1 MVVAAV
7 IGFCVVLLV
16 LAFLLPRASRPVQSG
31 GDRTLA
37 VGQRAGSSAPGF
49 LGRLLQKPFSTG
61 RKAVNKSGSAGR
73 RGRSKMP
80 V

>member
-1 MVVAAV
+1 MLIAAV
-7 IGFCVVLLV
+7 IGFCLVLAV

-31 GDRTLA
+31 GDRALA
-37 VGQRAGSSAPGF
+37 VGQRGGSAAPGF
-49 LGRLLQKPFSTG
+49 LGRWFQKPFSSS

-80 V
+80 L

>member
-7 IGFCVVLLV
+7 IAFCIVLVV
-16 LAFLLPRASRPVQSG
+16 LAFVLPRMSRPVQSG

-37 VGQRAGSSAPGF
+37 VGQRAGGSAPGF
-49 LGRLLQKPFSTG
+49 LGRLFSRPFSSG

-73 RGRSKMP
+73 RGRGKLP
-80 V
+80 L